1 MKSVPPCGSGWVID
15 SELDTMRYQAL
26 TARMQA
32 EPTRYREVV
41 LTSCRCIES
50 ESVIANS
57 DAEII
62 AFASELLEGWNLLRC
77 LSFLD
82 GLNDFVNT
90 RQ

>member
-1 MKSVPPCGSGWVID
+1 MESNLREVPID
-15 SELDTMRYQAL
+15 LLAVEYPNQRYQLAFYF
-26 TARMQA
+26 QA
-32 EPTRYREVV
+32 K
-41 LTSCRCIES
+41 SI
-50 ESVIANS
+50 IANS

-90 RQ
+90 RR